1 MLIVFKN
8 LVKLC
13 RAKDIFTKFQEVAR
27 KYIQLGP
34 SLTSWS
40 IGNKKGIYRPK
51 QTRVYISQDVI
62 DGLQYTVHS
71 NLPLDV
77 TLQGFQR
84 LVLATVINADTGS
97 FSLKTRRNLLILVI
111 LKYISKKQMLIM
123 GYHIRFWFCHQCKN
137 SIQFYYNFN
146 EYDIFCINLR
156 NHLCTTN
163 FQNCLEVSRDMLL

>member
-1 MLIVFKN
+1 MYIPTLRISKKNLCGNYNDKWYFRQKISAIFHFALVNDGWILLYCVLIVFKN

-40 IGNKKGIYRPK
+40 IGNKKG
-51 QTRVYISQDVI
+51 YISTKTKKGIYFPQDII
-62 DGLQYTVHS
+62 DGLHCTT

-97 FSLKTRRNLLILVI
+97 FSLKTRINLLFFRH
-111 LKYISKKQMLIM
+111 LKIY
-123 GYHIRFWFCHQCKN
+123 F
-137 SIQFYYNFN
+137 
-146 EYDIFCINLR
+146 
-156 NHLCTTN
+156 
-163 FQNCLEVSRDMLL
+163 

>member
-1 MLIVFKN
+1 MEGFQKFLCGIYNVKWNFRHKISAIFHFALVNDGWILLYCVLIVFKN

-13 RAKDIFTKFQEVAR
+13 RANDIFTKFQEVAR

-97 FSLKTRRNLLILVI
+97 FSLKTKKENHYFSYFH
-111 LKYISKKQMLIM
+111 LKIY
-123 GYHIRFWFCHQCKN
+123 F
-137 SIQFYYNFN
+137 
-146 EYDIFCINLR
+146 E
-156 NHLCTTN
+156 
-163 FQNCLEVSRDMLL
+163 